1 MAIRIGHKQLTRII
15 LDSIPNELIEEIY
28 VNKILPIDKRSI
40 EEILEDERIYCD
52 RCLYSSE
59 DERRFTYNKD
69 ETICSDCIT
78 DEDCNTDKL

>member
-59 DERRFTYNKD
+59 D
-69 ETICSDCIT
+69 
-78 DEDCNTDKL
+78 